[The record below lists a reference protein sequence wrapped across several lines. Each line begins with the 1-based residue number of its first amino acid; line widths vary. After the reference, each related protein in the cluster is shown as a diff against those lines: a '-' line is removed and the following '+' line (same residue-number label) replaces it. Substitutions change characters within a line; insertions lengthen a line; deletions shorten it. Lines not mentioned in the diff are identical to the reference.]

1 MRQETRNP
9 APTAGKSLVFGE
21 GDMFEELAK
30 SGTLS
35 GGFDIFI
42 DAYRRNKAGDY
53 TAALYVK

>member
-35 GGFDIFI
+35 GM
-42 DAYRRNKAGDY
+42 
-53 TAALYVK
+53 ALTFLLMLIEEIRLVTILQHYM